1 MQISNNTS
9 VPSYNSTVTNNNDV
23 KNVSSGF
30 DALLNEQKRVSEKE
44 EGKVISFLEKHSKF
58 DSLSNNDKKVFK
70 DILAD
75 DNISMQEMDSLS
87 YDQAQKLFNLVL
99 PKQLSKEDLLQMPI
113 TGFSSQIGAMLFAT
127 QMTKNEDFN
136 KAMYKTS
143 REITSDNDRQTITRA
158 VHFNLSQAKN
168 DKELDPFFS
177 DYEYRPAF
185 NEIENINSEIDFSEF
200 LSDII
205 EVHKKGMEETK
216 FPTIKKQYQDLLE
229 GYTIVQ
235 RNYNDVL
242 NEKKDTY
249 V

>member
-1 MQISNNTS
+1 MPQ
-9 VPSYNSTVTNNNDV
+9 
-23 KNVSSGF
+23 
-30 DALLNEQKRVSEKE
+30 KE
-44 EGKVISFLEKHSKF
+44 EERVISFLEKHSKF

-87 YDQAQKLFNLVL
+87 YNQAQKLFNLVF
-99 PKQLSKEDLLQMPI
+99 PIHLSKEDLLQMPI
-113 TGFSSQIGAMLFAT
+113 TRHSSQLGAMLSAT
-127 QMTKNEDFN
+127 KMTKNEDFN

-143 REITSDNDRQTITRA
+143 REITSDNDRRTITRA

-168 DKELDPFFS
+168 DRELDPFFS

-185 NEIENINSEIDFSEF
+185 NEIENINSEIDFSQF

-216 FPTIKKQYQDLLE
+216 FPNSKKQYQNLLE
-229 GYTIVQ
+229 GYTLIQ
-235 RNYNDVL
+235 KHYNDVL

>member
-1 MQISNNTS
+1 MQISNNTT
-9 VPSYNSTVTNNNDV
+9 VPSYHSTVTNNNDV

-30 DALLNEQKRVSEKE
+30 DALLNEQKQVPQKE
-44 EGKVISFLEKHSKF
+44 EGRVISFLEKHSKF

-87 YDQAQKLFNLVL
+87 YTQAQMLFNLVF
-99 PKQLSKEDLLQMPI
+99 PTHLSKEDLLQMPI
-113 TGFSSQIGAMLFAT
+113 TGFSSQIGAMLYST

-143 REITSDNDRQTITRA
+143 REITSDNDRQRITSA

-168 DKELDPFFS
+168 NRELDPF

-185 NEIENINSEIDFSEF
+185 NEIKNINSEIDFSEF

-205 EVHKKGMEETK
+205 EVQKKGMAETK
-216 FPTIKKQYQDLLE
+216 FPTVKKQYQNLLE
-229 GYTIVQ
+229 GYTIIQ
-235 RNYNDVL
+235 KHYNDVF

>member
-87 YDQAQKLFNLVL
+87 YDQAQKLFNLVHPTHL
-99 PKQLSKEDLLQMPI
+99 LKEDLLQMPI
-113 TGFSSQIGAMLFAT
+113 TGFSSQIGAMLYSA
-127 QMTKNEDFN
+127 QITKNEDFN

-143 REITSDNDRQTITRA
+143 REITSDNDRQTITSE
-158 VHFNLSQAKN
+158 VHFNLAQAKN
-168 DKELDPFFS
+168 NRELKPSFA
-177 DYEYRPAF
+177 DYEYRPSYM
-185 NEIENINSEIDFSEF
+185 EIKNINSEIDFSKF
-200 LSDII
+200 LSDLI
-205 EVHKKGMEETK
+205 EVHKKGAEEAT
-216 FPTIKKQYQDLLE
+216 FEMKKQYQDLLD
-229 GYTIVQ
+229 GYTIIQ
-235 RNYNDVL
+235 KHYNAVL
-242 NEKKDTY
+242 NEKKETY